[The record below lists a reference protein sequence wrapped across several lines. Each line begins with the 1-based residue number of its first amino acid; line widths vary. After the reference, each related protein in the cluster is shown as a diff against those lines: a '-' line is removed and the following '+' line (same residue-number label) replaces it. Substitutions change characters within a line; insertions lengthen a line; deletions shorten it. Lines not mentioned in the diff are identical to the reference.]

1 MSKHTSKHT
10 TSKQDC
16 PTLTQVNNRYKIPK
30 QLTSI
35 GDTSVNSRLRN
46 GYQKT
51 LESER
56 MTNALLKTKRIL
68 SLTNE
73 NLHVE
78 LQINEWE

>member
-1 MSKHTSKHT
+1 M
-10 TSKQDC
+10 
-16 PTLTQVNNRYKIPK
+16 
-30 QLTSI
+30 
-35 GDTSVNSRLRN
+35 
-46 GYQKT
+46 T

-56 MTNALLKTKRIL
+56 MTNALLETQRIL